1 MRLRSFTNLS
11 AVSLLSL
18 CLLAC
23 GGGESGSNLSGSTLS
38 VNSAD
43 DAALMKDERSARRI
57 KVAEGVFAAW
67 SSGNADAPEKYF
79 HPEGSLYDVVAGKK
93 LEGWPAIRA
102 FFAAEADPAR
112 NLTLIPERYWVSDEG
127 VALSWVM
134 SFTVLDDSFGAE
146 HKGKRTRIMGMS
158 NLTFNDNDLIT
169 SEVDY
174 WSMTDIPRSL
184 ELTDGH

>member
-1 MRLRSFTNLS
+1 MRLRNFTNLT

-23 GGGESGSNLSGSTLS
+23 GSGDSGSSLSDSTLS
-38 VNSAD
+38 VNSTD
-43 DAALMKDERSARRI
+43 EAALMKDERSARRI
-57 KVAEGVFAAW
+57 KIAEGLFAAW
-67 SSGNADAPEKYF
+67 SSGNADAPQNYF
-79 HPEGSLYDVVAGKK
+79 HPDGSLYDVVAGKK

-112 NLTLIPERYWVSDEG
+112 KLTLIPERYWVNDEG
-127 VALSWVM
+127 VALSWIM
-134 SFTVLDDSFGAE
+134 SFTVLDDSFGAD

-158 NLTFNDNDLIT
+158 NLTFDDNDLIT

-184 ELTDGH
+184 ELTDGD